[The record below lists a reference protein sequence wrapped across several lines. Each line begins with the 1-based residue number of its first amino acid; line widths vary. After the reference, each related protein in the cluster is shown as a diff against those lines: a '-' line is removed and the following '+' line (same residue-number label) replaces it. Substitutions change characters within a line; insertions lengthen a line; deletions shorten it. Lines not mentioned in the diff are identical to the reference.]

1 MIQKLISKFLQINA
15 VTAELSTTNNV
26 ETDFIMGMIMAINV
40 SGIINCKSKNSGRSP
55 PNKIPVKVDNCHD
68 KNRVMPVPNK

>member
-15 VTAELSTTNNV
+15 VTAELNTTNNV

-40 SGIINCKSKNSGRSP
+40 SGIIICKSKNSGRSP
-55 PNKIPVKVDNCHD
+55 PNKIPVKVDNCHY
-68 KNRVMPVPNK
+68 NNSVMPVPKK